1 VRLAVMSDEEG
12 AIWPLVMNY
21 NRCFVQPVRPR
32 QTMLVPIPIY
42 HALLAVARAVDLAH
56 LARMD
61 SPKSECS
68 TCQTLRALDQVY
80 PKWRSECAKLK
91 VQPPASP
98 APAPRPEPDSLN

>member
-1 VRLAVMSDEEG
+1 MAARHELQ
-12 AIWPLVMNY
+12 PL
-21 NRCFVQPVRPR
+21 FVQPVRPR

-91 VQPPASP
+91 IQPPASP